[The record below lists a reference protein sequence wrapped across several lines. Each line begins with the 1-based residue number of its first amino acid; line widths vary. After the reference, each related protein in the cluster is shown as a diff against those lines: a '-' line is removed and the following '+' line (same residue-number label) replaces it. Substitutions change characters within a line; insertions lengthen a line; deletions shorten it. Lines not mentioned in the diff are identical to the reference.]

1 MIYYLILYTLS
12 LSLNNNFLYF
22 EVLTKTGITYTY
34 YNKRVVL
41 ISNGFAAKRTFDK
54 IRDSILLSLASG
66 QKTINQISS
75 ETEINWKTVE
85 RHLIYLIGK
94 GWAREVFSSAYL
106 RVFELTAFG
115 KDYVRKNVSKNV
127 RISDDKIFRVSGEY
141 RQ

>member
-1 MIYYLILYTLS
+1 M
-12 LSLNNNFLYF
+12 
-22 EVLTKTGITYTY
+22 
-34 YNKRVVL
+34 VL

-54 IRDSILLSLASG
+54 IRDCILISLASG

-106 RVFELTAFG
+106 RIFELSAFG
-115 KDYVRKNVSKNV
+115 KDYVRKNVSKSV
-127 RISDDKIFRVSGEY
+127 HISDEKIFRISEEY
-141 RQ
+141 KL